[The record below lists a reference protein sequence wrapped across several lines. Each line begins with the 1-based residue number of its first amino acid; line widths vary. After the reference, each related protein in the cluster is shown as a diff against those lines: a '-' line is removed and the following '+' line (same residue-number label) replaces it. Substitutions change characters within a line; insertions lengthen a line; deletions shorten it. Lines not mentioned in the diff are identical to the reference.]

1 MSDTKYEPADIEVYI
16 KNKGLVLRERS
27 LIAYQHSDGKILAV
41 GTEAEQIAQQ
51 KRDGV
56 VVVSPLRRGMIADY
70 RAAVQMF
77 RIMLERTWGKRRFRK
92 PHIVVCGVAPDI
104 TDVEKKA
111 LEDLVLQLGAREVTF
126 YDGGY
131 ETFSKDMTA
140 HQPGKPAEYDIFIRI
155 AKYVPERYVA
165 EAIGDIL
172 QYARRQGISADRVG
186 ALLQEV
192 QSDGAAEY

>member
-27 LIAYQHSDGKILAV
+27 LIAYQHD
-41 GTEAEQIAQQ
+41 EQE
-51 KRDGV
+51 RDGV

-70 RAAVQMF
+70 RAAVRMF

-104 TDVEKKA
+104 TGVEKKA

-140 HQPGKPAEYDIFIRI
+140 HQPGKPAENDM
-155 AKYVPERYVA
+155 
-165 EAIGDIL
+165 
-172 QYARRQGISADRVG
+172 
-186 ALLQEV
+186 
-192 QSDGAAEY
+192 